1 MIPNSFIFA
10 CVSES
15 WLIYTGFGW
24 LALIQVASSP
34 VFGSSLKVGLRYV
47 PYVFTLKLRL
57 RGQLFLRTVLML
69 TTEMQEGK
77 LNCTNRFQAFPCI
90 VSNNI
95 LLAKENHKALHNK
108 EKYILRLMKGTMKS
122 HGRRCVCR
130 QRWRT
135 GANKSI
141 YHTVYK

>member
-1 MIPNSFIFA
+1 M
-10 CVSES
+10 
-15 WLIYTGFGW
+15 
-24 LALIQVASSP
+24 
-34 VFGSSLKVGLRYV
+34 FGSSLKVGLRYV

-130 QRWRT
+130 QR
-135 GANKSI
+135 
-141 YHTVYK
+141 